1 MQRTVLVALV
11 RRARNIS
18 VSESAR
24 LTALGTT
31 GIAQSDKSVKPD
43 SPEKDYA
50 DLRRLVRDQGL
61 LDKQP
66 FYYTLKITLTLGML
80 AAVFAVLFFAD
91 TLWLQLL
98 SAVFLAFV
106 MGQIALIGHDFGH
119 RQVFSSARA
128 NDRFLLGVNF
138 LTGMDLSWWMNKHNR
153 HHVNTN
159 QLGLDTDL
167 DVSVFAFTQEVAQA
181 KTGFLRF
188 LVKRQAFLFYPT
200 LMMASLSFLF
210 GGIHYLIKG
219 SHVRYPFIEQTFV
232 VSHVVIYLGLVFFL
246 FGPVHML
253 MFVAVHKLIEGVYLG
268 AVFAPNHKG
277 MAILPDGTEMDFFR
291 RQVITSRDV
300 SPSPINDLIYG
311 GLNHQIEHHLFP
323 NMARNNLKKAKPIVK
338 KFCLERGVPYHETS
352 VMGSQREIV
361 RYFHEVA
368 APLRAK
374 GTA

>member
-1 MQRTVLVALV
+1 MVQRG
-11 RRARNIS
+11 RNIS

-119 RQVFSSARA
+119 RQAFSSARA

-188 LVKRQAFLFYPT
+188 LVKRQAFLFYPMS
-200 LMMASLSFLF
+200 MMASLSFLF
-210 GGIHYLIKG
+210 AGINYLIKG
-219 SHVRYPFIEQTFV
+219 SHVRYPFI
-232 VSHVVIYLGLVFFL
+232 
-246 FGPVHML
+246 
-253 MFVAVHKLIEGVYLG
+253 
-268 AVFAPNHKG
+268 
-277 MAILPDGTEMDFFR
+277 
-291 RQVITSRDV
+291 
-300 SPSPINDLIYG
+300 
-311 GLNHQIEHHLFP
+311 
-323 NMARNNLKKAKPIVK
+323 
-338 KFCLERGVPYHETS
+338 
-352 VMGSQREIV
+352 
-361 RYFHEVA
+361 
-368 APLRAK
+368 
-374 GTA
+374 